1 MTFLFAN
8 EVMEQYSCTSKYLHK
23 ERSSR
28 VVCPSSTG
36 SVVLHRRENDNNSK
50 TIQVWE
56 HPIANSPL
64 VFSNYSMQNGTAF
77 EKHCFLPVQPSF
89 FATQAPF
96 QVR

>member
-8 EVMEQYSCTSKYLHK
+8 EAMEQYSCTSKYLHQ

-36 SVVLHRRENDNNSK
+36 SVALHRRENDNNSK

-56 HPIANSPL
+56 HPIASSPL

-77 EKHCFLPVQPSF
+77 EKQCFLPVQSSF
-89 FATQAPF
+89 FATQ
-96 QVR
+96 